1 VVCVTRLE
9 ELLRESLA
17 DPRRRI
23 EPPAGHFERVSEKID
38 RARRRRASRSFG
50 AVAGAVVLVVVAGL
64 LIGAHRPGTAQKPA
78 GVPPVSSTP
87 TRYAPQPQ
95 RYTVGKGQPADLVAY
110 GDSVYLTETQPD
122 TLLRLDPRSLEVT
135 GSAALPDQPG
145 GIVADPARGLIW
157 VWYLDATDRTVL
169 LGYPAGN
176 LAGSHRTVRVDVSVV
191 WAVAALNGELWL
203 TTEKG
208 LYRVPVGATRAARVG
223 AFGGETF
230 TGKPLNAVAADP
242 TRNRVLVDEADTGS
256 GTRPVALYPGTS
268 TSVGGEYGKLGKEEL
283 VVVAGQIWIGG
294 YASDGGPRLVHLD
307 PDTLRPRGG
316 SPVEAQL
323 GPGAIV
329 YPGSSV
335 LWVRNGG
342 DEGLSC
348 VDPATGAVLEQWA
361 SVQGPVASVPGAAVA
376 IDGWFLLRPQ
386 LSGRCAG

>member
-1 VVCVTRLE
+1 MVRVTRLE
-9 ELLRESLA
+9 ELLRESLS
-17 DPRRRI
+17 DPRRRL

-50 AVAGAVVLVVVAGL
+50 AVAGVVVLVVVAGL
-64 LIGAHRPGTAQKPA
+64 LVAAHRPGTARRPA
-78 GVPPVSSTP
+78 GRPSVSPTP

-95 RYTVGKGQPADLVAY
+95 RYTVGEGEPAGLVAY
-110 GDSVYLTETQPD
+110 GGSVYLTETEPG
-122 TLLRLDPRSLEVT
+122 TLLRLDPRSLEIT
-135 GSAALPDQPG
+135 GSAALPGQPQ
-145 GIVADPARGLIW
+145 GIAADPARGLIW
-157 VWYLDATDRTVL
+157 VWYPETADRTVL

-176 LAGSHRTVRVDVSVV
+176 LGSHRTVRVDVSVV

-203 TTEKG
+203 STALG
-208 LYRVPVGATRAARVG
+208 LYHVPAGATGASRVA
-223 AFGGETF
+223 AFGAQRF
-230 TGKPLNAVAADP
+230 TGQPVNAAAADP
-242 TRNRVLVDEADTGS
+242 SRNRILIDETDAGS

-268 TSVGGEYGKLGKEEL
+268 KSVRGEYIALGKEEV

-294 YASDGGPRLVHLD
+294 YSGSGGPRLVHLD

-329 YPGSSV
+329 YPGTSV
-335 LWVRNGG
+335 LWVRNGA

-348 VDPATGAVLEQWA
+348 VDPATGAVLEQWE

-376 IDGWFLLRPQ
+376 IDGAFLLRPQ
-386 LSGRCAG
+386 LLGRCAG